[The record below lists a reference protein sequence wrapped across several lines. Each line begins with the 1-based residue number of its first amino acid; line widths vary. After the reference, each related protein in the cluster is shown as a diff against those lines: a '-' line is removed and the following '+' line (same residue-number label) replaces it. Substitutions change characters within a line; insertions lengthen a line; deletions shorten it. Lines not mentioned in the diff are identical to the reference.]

1 MTKMPSKEKAMQI
14 IFEFEHL
21 IIGVLNNVKK
31 GMKKNAKLAFSSP
44 LIKSQEG
51 RISCN
56 INRICEE
63 TGLGI
68 YNLSDVNFPIREF
81 RPDQIVGRNIFVLE
95 VV

>member
-1 MTKMPSKEKAMQI
+1 
-14 IFEFEHL
+14 
-21 IIGVLNNVKK
+21 
-31 GMKKNAKLAFSSP
+31 MKKNAKLAFSSP